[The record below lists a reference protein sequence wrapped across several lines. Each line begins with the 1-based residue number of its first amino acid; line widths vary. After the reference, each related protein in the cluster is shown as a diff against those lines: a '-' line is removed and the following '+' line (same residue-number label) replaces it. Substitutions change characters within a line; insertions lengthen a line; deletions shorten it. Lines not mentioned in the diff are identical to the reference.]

1 VGNTYRAGQVGECQD
16 TNRGRRS
23 PAVQRAGCRAARRVC
38 PRDRFCDA
46 PRASPRS
53 RCQMNRMH
61 CGRREKAAEW
71 VSVEGG
77 RVVSC
82 CHGDA
87 LFHEKRDT
95 KKPKKG
101 ATALGTLQHAFV
113 SLGTLFRKRAFASA
127 PGAGALR
134 ARSGWCAVLC
144 AASTR
149 LRCDACSNAVEDRR
163 EGPVLPKSDPRG
175 VRRRCRCV
183 ESCRMFGTFGTAGSD
198 DTNSRTTR
206 PSDAGRWR
214 VTHVVIRVLKVTH
227 VSQADG
233 WTTAGFRASEM

>member
-1 VGNTYRAGQVGECQD
+1 MGNTYRAGQVGECQD

-95 KKPKKG
+95 EKPKKRRN
-101 ATALGTLQHAFV
+101 GTRHPPARIRFIGHPFPEARFCV
-113 SLGTLFRKRAFASA
+113 GTRCGRLARAV
-127 PGAGALR
+127 G
-134 ARSGWCAVLC
+134 V
-144 AASTR
+144 
-149 LRCDACSNAVEDRR
+149 
-163 EGPVLPKSDPRG
+163 
-175 VRRRCRCV
+175 VRRPLRGKYAIAVRRVFKC
-183 ESCRMFGTFGTAGSD
+183 GG
-198 DTNSRTTR
+198 R
-206 PSDAGRWR
+206 PA
-214 VTHVVIRVLKVTH
+214 
-227 VSQADG
+227 
-233 WTTAGFRASEM
+233 